1 MLRRV
6 LKQHETKEYRVIL
19 QRSQGGNYAIANT
32 DVEEKDRDIVSSYLD
47 TLMLDR
53 ELIPD
58 DTDKVLVNLKETGK
72 SLTCEVKTLSWNPGT
87 LFQSRVNNTII
98 ANDAMKEIFTLGSFI
113 IFVSLV
119 WIQIIF

>member
-72 SLTCEVKTLSWNPGT
+72 SLTCEVKTLS
-87 LFQSRVNNTII
+87 
-98 ANDAMKEIFTLGSFI
+98 
-113 IFVSLV
+113 
-119 WIQIIF
+119 